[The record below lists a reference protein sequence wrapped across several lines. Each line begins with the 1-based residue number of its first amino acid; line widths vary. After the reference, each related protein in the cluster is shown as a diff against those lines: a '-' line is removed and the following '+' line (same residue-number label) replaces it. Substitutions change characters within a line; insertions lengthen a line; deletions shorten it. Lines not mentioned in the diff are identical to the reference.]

1 MECQE
6 CDSIIHDFMRAETAN
21 EELRTKA
28 FEHIMRCARCE
39 ARFSNI
45 RSLEK
50 TLRTLA
56 ETMDSEGSAAQLE
69 PVLRIVFQQQKR
81 VRQRSRPVASW
92 VVIGIAASLLLSIG
106 VVSWHRIFPPER
118 KPPILAAPLPVQP
131 ANEST
136 AQLLKPVAK
145 LPRET
150 RKNRKSKPRVPSQG
164 TDGEGF
170 VTAFYALPCAESSDH
185 VMSGEI
191 VRVKLRASALP
202 GIGFPMALN
211 GDRAAEQITADL
223 LVGENGLPLAIR
235 FVR

>member
-1 MECQE
+1 MIMECQE

-81 VRQRSRPVASW
+81 VRQRSRPVARG
-92 VVIGIAASLLLSIG
+92 VGIGISAALLVSTG
-106 VVSWHRIFPPER
+106 VVSCH
-118 KPPILAAPLPVQP
+118 A
-131 ANEST
+131 T
-136 AQLLKPVAK
+136 
-145 LPRET
+145 
-150 RKNRKSKPRVPSQG
+150 VP
-164 TDGEGF
+164 
-170 VTAFYALPCAESSDH
+170 
-185 VMSGEI
+185 
-191 VRVKLRASALP
+191 
-202 GIGFPMALN
+202 
-211 GDRAAEQITADL
+211 
-223 LVGENGLPLAIR
+223 
-235 FVR
+235 